1 MSHHHEHDH
10 GPDDDGRRVE
20 VVGTGEASATP
31 DVVRLRI
38 ALTARAGDVAAALRA
53 TGALVTAVGAA
64 VRAQAVDPADVA
76 STGAHVQ
83 PHWDRDGQRITGYE
97 AGHQLTLVVR
107 DLDRLD
113 PVVDAVAQ
121 AAGDGLRI
129 DDIGLEVADAS
140 ALRERA
146 RAAAFADA
154 RAKAEQYAVLAGAAL
169 GPVLAVAEG
178 GARVPGPRP
187 MAREM
192 VAAASASMPV
202 EAGQYGVSASVAVAF
217 ALVTAPTDRSTT
229 PE

>member
-1 MSHHHEHDH
+1 MSHHEDEHH
-10 GPDDDGRRVE
+10 GHDPRADRRVE
-20 VVGTGEASATP
+20 VVGTGEAAAAP

-38 ALTARAGDVAAALRA
+38 ALSARAGDVAAALRA
-53 TGALVTAVGAA
+53 TGALVTAVGSA
-64 VRAQAVDPADVA
+64 VREQGVDPADVA

-83 PHWDRDGQRITGYE
+83 PHWDRSGQRITGYE

-107 DLDRLD
+107 DLDSLD
-113 PVVDAVAQ
+113 AVVDAVAQ

-154 RAKAEQYAVLAGAAL
+154 RAKAEQYAALAGATL
-169 GPVLAVAEG
+169 GPVLAVVETG
-178 GARVPGPRP
+178 GRVPGPRP

-192 VAAASASMPV
+192 VVAASAAMPV
-202 EAGQYGVSASVAVAF
+202 EPGQYGVSASVTVAF
-217 ALVTAPTDRSTT
+217 ALAPT
-229 PE
+229 P